1 MFLLNFLLLGMID
14 IDDYFCS
21 WLLYLRRLDWT
32 FKKLMLFPLLMGTL
46 WMFLLL
52 MVGLLRYALIF
63 LHANNWIK
71 FLLLRLEN
79 NDSLI
84 SLLGNWG
91 AQRCIREGNFK
102 VQGTISSMLFTF
114 HYFHC
119 DAHEWHHICMYVY
132 VHISFLL
139 VLNQASNLPFCWH
152 RKEFVF
158 YIYPFCIYEPWV
170 WLWG

>member
-1 MFLLNFLLLGMID
+1 MFLLQEDPIWMFYLNFLLQWVID
-14 IDDYFCS
+14 INDYFCS

-32 FKKLMLFPLLMGTL
+32 FKKLMLFPLLMGIL

-114 HYFHC
+114 HYC
-119 DAHEWHHICMYVY
+119 WIKPCECCRWCQIWR
-132 VHISFLL
+132 
-139 VLNQASNLPFCWH
+139 NLPFCWL
-152 RKEFVF
+152 RNEFVF
-158 YIYPFCIYEPWV
+158 IYPVFMSHEFNGSINA
-170 WLWG
+170 